1 MHTFAPETNA
11 MKFLFTLLLSGSI
24 AFGQQSDPNFL
35 KGFEELMNG
44 KPEKSLKTFS
54 KVLKKD
60 PKNAKALMF
69 TGSIKSLLG
78 NDSEALIDLN
88 RSIAIDPS
96 IGETYHYRS
105 LIKYGANDF
114 KGAIEDVSVAINLDT
129 QNTGYIYN
137 RAKFNYELGNYIGTI
152 KDGEA
157 ILKLDQASSNPYIL
171 FYMAQA
177 YAELNEFMPALNLAN
192 EFILFDKS
200 VTGYIL
206 RGDIHYKMGNYAIAA
221 DDYEIYITD
230 NDPNLN
236 RGEAY
241 MKIGTTYL
249 KLRKTEKACDSFNS
263 AKEFGIDIDQNL
275 MKACN

>member
-1 MHTFAPETNA
+1 
-11 MKFLFTLLLSGSI
+11 MKFFFTLLLSGSV
-24 AFGQQSDPNFL
+24 AFGQQNDPNFL

-44 KPEKSLKTFS
+44 KPEKSLKTFQ
-54 KVLKKD
+54 KVIKKD

-69 TGSIKSLLG
+69 SGSIKSLLG
-78 NDSEALIDLN
+78 NDSGALIDLN
-88 RSIAIDPS
+88 NSIAVDSS

-105 LIKYGANDF
+105 LIKYAFNDY
-114 KGAIEDVSVAINLDT
+114 KGAIEDVSLAIKLDT
-129 QNTGYIYN
+129 ENTGYFYN
-137 RAKFNYELGNYIGTI
+137 RAKFNYEIKNYKGTI
-152 KDGEA
+152 EDGQA
-157 ILKLDQASSNPYIL
+157 ILKLDQTSSNPYIL

-200 VTGYIL
+200 VSGYIL

-221 DDYEIYITD
+221 DDYEIYIAD

-241 MKIGTTYL
+241 MKRGTTYL
-249 KLRKTEKACDSFNS
+249 KLRMTEKACDSFYS

-275 MKACN
+275 MKECD

>member
-1 MHTFAPETNA
+1 

-88 RSIAIDPS
+88 RSIEIDPS

-114 KGAIEDVSVAINLDT
+114 KGAIE
-129 QNTGYIYN
+129 
-137 RAKFNYELGNYIGTI
+137 
-152 KDGEA
+152 DGEA

-221 DDYEIYITD
+221 NDYEIYITD